1 MNQELIRQLKYVKQC
16 IVNKEMRGNDWEE
29 QQEAVNKLEEVLII
43 SKMKKG
49 KRSSSI
55 LDRRDVAAD
64 LKNVN
69 RI

>member
-16 IVNKEMRGNDWEE
+16 IVNKEMREMTGRNNRRLSTSW
-29 QQEAVNKLEEVLII
+29 KKSLII

-64 LKNVN
+64 
-69 RI
+69 